1 LIEKALLLIE
11 GEWHKWK
18 GGNFENDV
26 IILFK
31 TNFMNL
37 LLQRITFL
45 FCITFLCCACK
56 QEIKSEKIET
66 SQQCFDKIPD
76 ITLPFTT
83 NTSVDLHSQ
92 IDIDTTCNAYI
103 PLETGNSI
111 TGIYGKI
118 CINDSILAII
128 YLYAGD
134 MSFPYLVTFKNKKI
148 IDKLFLLNLPGGS
161 TGEGENGS
169 STLIIENKNTFVIT
183 DTINTYTFD
192 PERGGNIES
201 TKQTKIEKK
210 VYKIGKDAKIVLEK
224 Q

>member
-1 LIEKALLLIE
+1 
-11 GEWHKWK
+11 
-18 GGNFENDV
+18 
-26 IILFK
+26 
-31 TNFMNL
+31 MNL
-37 LLQRITFL
+37 LLQRITFS

-56 QEIKSEKIET
+56 QEIKSEKTET
-66 SQQCFDKIPD
+66 FEQCFDKIPD

-92 IDIDTTCNAYI
+92 IEIDTTCNTYI
-103 PLETGNSI
+103 PLETRSSI

-118 CINDSILAII
+118 RVNDSILAII

-192 PERGGNIES
+192 PERGGNIDS
-201 TKQTKIEKK
+201 TKKTRVEIKEYFIDKNGKIILTKS
-210 VYKIGKDAKIVLEK
+210 
-224 Q
+224 